1 MTGAR
6 RRYYA
11 ITPAGQDRMHE
22 DLAAWEE
29 TRKTLN
35 ALLTPRPEQRIN
47 TGAAEIPV
55 IRTEEE
61 MKA

>member
-1 MTGAR
+1 
-6 RRYYA
+6 
-11 ITPAGQDRMHE
+11 MHE